1 MQYLIRTDEPFCGH
15 CESVL
20 NKDGTV
26 GYTNGLTIEQYEQ
39 EQGYKLKVLSEAE
52 FNKLYEAW
60 ERKLITKPKRITKER
75 YWEMLVI
82 LPPSRFHYVGGFEVF
97 HISERLVGELVSW
110 FANRNDR
117 YYEWTDYSYLGEIS
131 LASRL
136 HSKLKS
142 P

>member
-1 MQYLIRTDEPFCGH
+1 MQYLIIADEPFRGH
-15 CESVL
+15 CQSVL

-26 GYTNGLTIEQYEQ
+26 GYTDGQTVAEYEQ
-39 EQGYKLKVLSEAE
+39 EHGCKLKVLSETE
-52 FNKLYEAW
+52 FNELYETW
-60 ERKLITKPKRITKER
+60 EKKLITKPKRITKER
-75 YWEMLVI
+75 YWEMLEI

-97 HISERLVGELVSW
+97 HVSERLVGELVSW

-117 YYEWTDYSYLGEIS
+117 YYEWTDYSYLAEVS

-136 HSKLKS
+136 HSKLK